1 MNILFVVNN
10 SNIFKINSGGALRN
24 YLFAKALSEVGHVD
38 IISFGNDNEVSNISD
53 CEVIFSKKI
62 RDSYSSVGGIRSL
75 VCATLWP
82 ENPDSYYQVDKR
94 KETIIDSFVNTKKY
108 DIIVCRYMAPAIKI
122 GLLKYKER
130 LIIDADDNLANV
142 MKYEA
147 TKTASFYKKR
157 KLLYK
162 SKRIER
168 MMNKLLNEVLL
179 SFGPNKSEMSSSKTI
194 FLHNTSSIASEAPY
208 APTPNR
214 ILFIG
219 ILAFYPNEQGITHFV
234 DVIFPQ
240 IRRIIPNAHLRI
252 VGKGEPEF
260 LAYLNSIEGVEAVGL
275 VEDITKEYQE
285 AATVVIP
292 IYHGAGSSIKF
303 VEAML
308 MKRPVVSTPMG
319 ARGFSDVFR
328 DGVDYMLA
336 ETDKEFADKT
346 IELLSSAEK
355 AREIVNNGHEM
366 ALKHYSQEK
375 FIEIVKE
382 SITKLGA

>member
-1 MNILFVVNN
+1 MNILFVVNSLN
-10 SNIFKINSGGALRN
+10 VFKVNCGGALRN

-38 IISFGNDNEVSNISD
+38 IISFGNDNEVSNIPD
-53 CEVIFSKKI
+53 CEVIFSKEMT
-62 RDSYSSVGGIRSL
+62 DSFSSVGGIRSL

-82 ENPDSYYQVDKR
+82 ENPYSYYQVDKR
-94 KETIIDSFVNTKKY
+94 KEAIIDSFVNTKKY
-108 DIIVCRYMAPAIKI
+108 DIIVCRYMRPAIKM

-142 MKYEA
+142 MKYKV
-147 TKTASFYKKR
+147 TMTASFYKKW
-157 KLLYK
+157 KILYK

-219 ILAFYPNEQGITHFV
+219 ILDFYPNKQGITHFV

-285 AATVVIP
+285 AAAVVNP
-292 IYHGAGSSIKF
+292 VYHGAGSSIKF

-319 ARGFSDVFR
+319 SRGFSEVCR

-355 AREIVNNGHEM
+355 AREIANNGHEM